1 MRLNPFFEGGIHDRF
16 ARGTNRNRF
25 FQIFTSTLCYP
36 SNFCSK
42 SLKMIFLS
50 CKFLLRH
57 KQGKVTRLHAQ
68 FFDLGIEKRFHALPN
83 FERPRTKNVTST
95 HIIVINQ
102 FSFCKYFS
110 VPLYLFEFVNRRNR
124 EKARRKRR
132 AKRTPGKSP
141 SFFFPIQSLVFFF
154 VPLIIFFFW
163 RVFLYVFF
171 VMFYTSFLLLEIPF
185 FNWNPLW
192 WWGPI
197 FPMVRFQWPGNGT
210 LARCKLDISV
220 KYIIK

>member
-1 MRLNPFFEGGIHDRF
+1 MRLNPFFERGIHDRL

-25 FQIFTSTLCYP
+25 VQILTSTLCYP

-50 CKFLLRH
+50 CKFLLCH
-57 KQGKVTRLHAQ
+57 KQGKVTRLDAQ

-154 VPLIIFFFW
+154 LPLIVL
-163 RVFLYVFF
+163 VFEQFVYVFPI
-171 VMFYTSFLLLEIPF
+171 VLNSSLLLEIPF
-185 FNWNPLW
+185 FTCGRNLDCGQEFLRSQAKNCSV
-192 WWGPI
+192 I
-197 FPMVRFQWPGNGT
+197 FTV
-210 LARCKLDISV
+210 
-220 KYIIK
+220 